1 MTTKRDYKALAMANT
16 PLLAF
21 VFLFILAIIVEGT
34 TFLNLNNL
42 INILLNNAIIGIIAL
57 GMMLIIVTAGI
68 DLSVGSM
75 LALTGLVAIWTL
87 NQYGSIVLALLAALA
102 AGAVFGAVT
111 GVFVAKFAVP
121 SFIVTLG
128 TMSIYRSVGEYW
140 FNGGGITT
148 SGRAADGF
156 IAIANTTL
164 LGLPVPVWLWLM
176 LSVIVAL
183 MAKYTAFGRHIF
195 AVGSNP
201 RATRLAG
208 INTHR
213 VLIGVYLLAGVLVAL
228 AAVLEASRLGSMN
241 SASSGTGYE
250 MDAIAATVIGG
261 TVMTGGRGTVLGT
274 TFGTLTLGIIN
285 NLMNLMGMPA
295 FLVGAIKGAI
305 IVLAVLLQRVMD
317 RQEQN

>member
-1 MTTKRDYKALAMANT
+1 MTKGLDYKRLAKANT
-16 PLLAF
+16 PLIAF
-21 VFLFILAIIVEGT
+21 VFLFILAIVVEGT
-34 TFLNLNNL
+34 TFLNMNNL

-75 LALTGLVAIWTL
+75 LALTGLVGIWSL
-87 NQYGSIVLALLAALA
+87 NHYGSIVVAILAALA
-102 AGAVFGAVT
+102 AGAIFGLLT

-140 FNGGGITT
+140 FNGGGITANGH
-148 SGRAADGF
+148 SADGF
-156 IAIANTTL
+156 IAIANTTV
-164 LGLPVPVWLWLM
+164 LGLPIPVWLWL
-176 LSVIVAL
+176 LFSVLIAL

-228 AAVLEASRLGSMN
+228 ASILEASRLGSMN

-317 RQEQN
+317 DQE

>member
-1 MTTKRDYKALAMANT
+1 MMKTIDYKRLAKANT
-16 PLLAF
+16 PLIAF
-21 VFLFILAIIVEGT
+21 VCLFVLAILVERT
-34 TFLNLNNL
+34 TFFNVNNL

-57 GMMLIIVTAGI
+57 GMMMIIVTAGI

-75 LALTGLVAIWTL
+75 LALSGLVGIWTL
-87 NQYGSIVLALLAALA
+87 NHSGSIVIAIAATLAV
-102 AGAVFGAVT
+102 GAVLGLIT

-140 FNGGGITT
+140 FNGGGLTAT
-148 SGRAADGF
+148 GGQAEGF
-156 IAIANTTL
+156 IAIANTTI
-164 LGLPVPVWLWLM
+164 LGLPIPVWIWLIV
-176 LSVIVAL
+176 SVLIAL

-208 INTHR
+208 INTQR
-213 VLIGVYLLAGVLVAL
+213 VLLGVYLLAGVLVAL
-228 AAVLEASRLGSMN
+228 AAVLESSRLGSMN

-317 RQEQN
+317 NEE

>member
-1 MTTKRDYKALAMANT
+1 MKKAIDYKSLAKANT
-16 PLLAF
+16 PLIAF
-21 VFLFILAIIVEGT
+21 VCLFILAIVVEGA
-34 TFLNLNNL
+34 TFLNFNNL

-75 LALTGLVAIWTL
+75 LALTGLVGLWTL
-87 NQYGSIVLALLAALA
+87 NQSGSIVIALLTALA
-102 AGAVFGAVT
+102 AGAALGLVT

-128 TMSIYRSVGEYW
+128 TMSIYRSIGEYW
-140 FNGGGITT
+140 FNGGGLTAK
-148 SGRAADGF
+148 GAATDGF
-156 IAIANTTL
+156 IAIANTTV
-164 LGLPVPVWLWLM
+164 LGLPVPVWLWLV
-176 LSVIVAL
+176 LSVLIAL

-208 INTHR
+208 INTQR
-213 VLIGVYLLAGVLVAL
+213 VLIGVYLLAGVLVAI
-228 AAVLEASRLGSMN
+228 ASVLEASRLGSMN

-305 IVLAVLLQRVMD
+305 IVLAVLLQRMMATEE
-317 RQEQN
+317 R